1 MRPLNTSLSLL
12 LVVLGLF
19 ALGGCTEPESM
30 GLYDPNEPQGLS
42 PTITSISPAGAAF
55 AGMDTIAIQGTNFSS
70 VPANNIVY
78 FNSSPAVL
86 LSVSPTRIS
95 MIAPLVTMDSIGVR
109 VAVRGAVP
117 FSNTYQYRLHAGTAS
132 FGGLAAG
139 DLSNALATDA
149 AGNLYAGYAI
159 FGNDAGI
166 LKFTAAGVRSNYAP
180 LTTGVTQW
188 TSLKMGPG
196 GYLYG
201 VRNVRA
207 IYRFNPGGGASA
219 AIWTSFG
226 SGVYISDIDF
236 DKDGNIWGGGNNT
249 NIYRVDKNKATAMY
263 PFVGYVRSV
272 RVYNDYLYIAA
283 RTDAGEKIWRAPITS
298 GALGT
303 PEVYFDFGA
312 AYPTAVPLAITF
324 SSDGV
329 LYIGTDSQDGLVIV
343 ESDKTFHAPYVA
355 YQSLFSTGIKFLGWG
370 SGEDLF
376 ASSTSGLLLKFLIR
390 GKTSATYF
398 GGILP

>member
-1 MRPLNTSLSLL
+1 MRPLNNFLPLL
-12 LVVLGLF
+12 LAVLCLF

-30 GLYDPNEPQGLS
+30 GVYDPSEPQGQS
-42 PTITSISPAGAAF
+42 PTITSMSPAGAAF
-55 AGMDTIAIQGTNFSS
+55 AGMDTIVIQGTNFSP

-78 FNSSPAVL
+78 FNASPAVL
-86 LSVSPTRIS
+86 LSVSPTQIN

-109 VAVRGAVP
+109 IGVRGAVA

-132 FGGLAAG
+132 FGGLAA
-139 DLSNALATDA
+139 DDRSNSLATDA
-149 AGNLYAGYAI
+149 EGNLYAGYAI

-180 LTTGVTQW
+180 LTAGVTQW
-188 TSLKMGPG
+188 TSLKMGPA

-207 IYRFNPGGGASA
+207 IYRFNPGGGTSA
-219 AIWTSFG
+219 AIWMSFG
-226 SGVYISDIDF
+226 SGVYISEIDF
-236 DKDGNIWGGGNNT
+236 DKDGNLWGGGNNT

-272 RVYNDYLYIAA
+272 RVYNDYLYFAA
-283 RTDAGEKIWRAPITS
+283 KTDAGEKIWRAPIS
-298 GALGT
+298 AGALGT
-303 PEVYFDFGA
+303 AEVYFDFGA

-343 ESDKTFHAPYVA
+343 ELDKFSRAPYSA
-355 YQSLFSTGIKFLGWG
+355 YKSLFDTGIKFLGWG
-370 SGEDLF
+370 SGENLF
-376 ASSTSGLLLKFLIR
+376 ASNTSGQLLRFLVR

-398 GGILP
+398 GNAQ